1 MTGITMYDSVN
12 ITQIPAGAQAVA
24 GYVDGRFANL
34 AELRDKFPAAHV
46 LSIAVNAAHDADC
59 LDIEQGDATPAQA
72 AAWFLRQKA
81 RGITRPCLYAS
92 AFVMDTEVIPALKAA
107 GIGAGEIRLWSA
119 HYTGTAHICGPST
132 CRELGVSADGT
143 QWTDKAMGRNL
154 DQSLLAAGFF
164 GAVPPANWQ
173 ETLMNKLPTLQ
184 QGAVDKAGQVFFVH
198 RMQALVKVYGEISG
212 MGTVACQM
220 VTGTFDAAT
229 KTAVEAIQVSRKLTA
244 DGIVGPQTW
253 GVLIAGSA
261 T

>member
-1 MTGITMYDSVN
+1 
-12 ITQIPAGAQAVA
+12 
-24 GYVDGRFANL
+24 
-34 AELRDKFPAAHV
+34 
-46 LSIAVNAAHDADC
+46 
-59 LDIEQGDATPAQA
+59 
-72 AAWFLRQKA
+72 
-81 RGITRPCLYAS
+81 
-92 AFVMDTEVIPALKAA
+92 MDTEVIPALKAA

-253 GVLIAGSA
+253 GVRIAGSA